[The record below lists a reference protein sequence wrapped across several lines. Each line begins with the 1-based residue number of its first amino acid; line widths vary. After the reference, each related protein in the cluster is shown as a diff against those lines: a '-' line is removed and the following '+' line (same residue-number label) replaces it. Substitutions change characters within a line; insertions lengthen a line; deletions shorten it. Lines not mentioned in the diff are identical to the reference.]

1 MNNLWWLVVVLSIL
15 VFCTSFYVLK
25 LSNII
30 KNQDYL
36 LHEMAKEITYLRGCV
51 YEKERVQESEE
62 V

>member
-1 MNNLWWLVVVLSIL
+1 MGELWWLIVFLIIFVIYTLSYI
-15 VFCTSFYVLK
+15 FK
-25 LSNII
+25 LRNTI